1 MTTLMTPTA
10 GCVYNFT
17 FKSGYNV
24 FDGIYKV
31 SKIMTFDEYVDDGG
45 DIDTDFF
52 SPNDKSE
59 ELNNELSNV
68 QTSKILKL
76 SHPSDDDLEP
86 IFVPMYYLEC
96 TPDFNVKEYY
106 NLGIVANIG
115 ITESVED
122 VDFIR
127 SNITEAIE
135 SAIGVEPDP
144 TLVIINTKWMTESD
158 YQKIVAERDQNK
170 INTRNYYSENLKL
183 EDRLSRANTKI
194 NEYEKLI
201 INLQHQVDKL
211 KLVLENK

>member
-1 MTTLMTPTA
+1 MTPTT

-135 SAIGVEPDP
+135 SVIGVTPDP
-144 TLVIINTKWMTESD
+144 KLVIINTKWMTESD

-170 INTRNYYSENLKL
+170 VNTRNYYSENLKL

>member
-1 MTTLMTPTA
+1 MATLMTPTT

-135 SAIGVEPDP
+135 SVIGVTPDP
-144 TLVIINTKWMTESD
+144 KLVIINTKWMTESD

-170 INTRNYYSENLKL
+170 VNTRNYYSENLKL